1 MFRMCLG
8 QDMDMF
14 TITEEESVERLV
26 SARWQLMMDG
36 DRVNTKSE
44 DGSRACAAYL
54 DVLDTVARSMRL
66 EKAPR
71 RYRDSFTV
79 NYRALFPDEARN
91 YRVDVLE
98 ASFEQY
104 AVIWVNGDK
113 FEFSAEAMRRAE
125 ELQRTWWQLGL
136 VLERW
141 SEEGPHWHVRPTR
154 PEVRSTLVALDFA
167 WASFEEKYISELIDI
182 EDKARRLIVKA
193 IDHDRGVSLLEA
205 YHGETAALLKP
216 PEYLE
221 EQKRLVASIAHL
233 NSVANVRRK
242 GRDDLKVEV
251 YFDAVATL
259 YRCDMAERAG
269 ESEEELLAARL
280 LATDIVKSYAAMREY
295 LREVEHCLERVD
307 PHLCNNVRLVA
318 RLVEWEES
326 WEMGTRYMQNETSLN
341 AICDLVAAI
350 RRAQRVAPSLVAM
363 CEECDVE
370 FFMVLPR
377 IIWLRF
383 LAKPSEHLDLL
394 KSFLPHRFVGGAGEK
409 GATQGAAQGWDPELR
424 DFLGSYQLT
433 RTVLAASRAV
443 KTSASTEDQAIWEM
457 LMKRVVHGSGRE
469 AQDAPNHEVIGPEAE
484 AAIED
489 LMRRLEGW
497 SMELQRHCPE
507 DWNQCSAILVQ
518 CLTRGGE
525 RQARRDAKPE
535 GDVTLRAK
543 V

>member
-8 QDMDMF
+8 QDMDMDMF

-26 SARWQLMMDG
+26 AARWQLMMDG

-54 DVLDTVARSMRL
+54 DVLDSAARLMRL
-66 EKAPR
+66 DKAPR
-71 RYRDSFTV
+71 TYRDRFTV
-79 NYRALFPDEARN
+79 NYRALFPNEARN

-125 ELQRTWWQLGL
+125 ELQRTWWQLGV

-141 SEEGPHWHVRPTR
+141 NEAQEGPHWQARPTR

-167 WASFEEKYISELIDI
+167 WASFEEKYISELIEI

-205 YHGETAALLKP
+205 YHGEAVALSKP
-216 PEYLE
+216 PEYVE
-221 EQKRLVASIAHL
+221 EQQRLVASIAHL
-233 NSVANVRRK
+233 NSVANMRRK
-242 GRDDLKVEV
+242 GRDDLKVDV

-259 YRCDMAERAG
+259 HRCDKAELEG
-269 ESEEELLAARL
+269 ESAEELLAARL

-326 WEMGTRYMQNETSLN
+326 WEMGTRYMQSETSLN

-350 RRAQRVAPSLVAM
+350 RRAQRVTPSLVVM

-383 LAKPSEHLDLL
+383 LAKPSEHAELL
-394 KSFLPHRFVGGAGEK
+394 KSFLPHRFVDGAEE
-409 GATQGAAQGWDPELR
+409 QGAAQGWDPELR
-424 DFLGSYQLT
+424 DFLASFQLT
-433 RTVLAASRAV
+433 RTVLAASKAV
-443 KTSASTEDQAIWEM
+443 KTSASAEDQAIWEM

-469 AQDAPNHEVIGPEAE
+469 VQGAPDREDIGPEAE
-484 AAIED
+484 AAIEE

-507 DWNQCSAILVQ
+507 DWNQCAAILVQ
-518 CLTRGGE
+518 CLTRGSE
-525 RQARRDAKPE
+525 RQVRRDAKPD
-535 GDVTLRAK
+535 GDTTLVAQ